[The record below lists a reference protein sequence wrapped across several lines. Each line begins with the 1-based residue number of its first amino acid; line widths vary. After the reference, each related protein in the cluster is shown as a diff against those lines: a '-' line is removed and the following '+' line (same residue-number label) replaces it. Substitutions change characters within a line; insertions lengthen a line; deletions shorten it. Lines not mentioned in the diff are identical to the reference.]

1 MLRRFETRVNLLFG
15 FFLISL
21 LMACASE
28 PTPTVIVPTWTP
40 TPRPTATVTQTS
52 TPTPSPTP
60 TVPPMKRPGVLVI
73 GSSAMTGKH
82 LNPIWL
88 TSAPQFLALPLIL
101 PALTWF
107 DDTAQPI
114 MDLATKVDVNADA
127 TSFIFTLP
135 KNAVWSDGT
144 PLTAKDVAFTYK
156 LALDPA
162 IASTLWG
169 INLASIN
176 GAIEYQKGTAKDV
189 VGIKVVNDQ
198 TIRFDLKEP
207 NATFLFNT
215 YLVILPSQVLGTIDP
230 KDIEMQTYVDAP
242 TVTAGPYDFV
252 KYESGQYIQLKK
264 KANYWGKSVSV
275 DDVFI
280 RLFDQSSDMFAA
292 LDSGD
297 VNIAP
302 ISLDQAKWFRNKT
315 NLDVLSTRSINY
327 TVLHIDA
334 RTKDQI
340 DTLSKP
346 KEQGGGYAISKT
358 PKPYLADKRFR
369 QALALAIDDK
379 AAIQTIA
386 YGEAAQIYSAIF
398 APDWAVSPNLNK
410 YDYDLDKAK
419 LLLNAA
425 GVTIDFQGTAIY
437 DKRPVTLTY
446 LAPTGDESRK
456 LGEFL
461 QQQLSKLGIG
471 VDIKLIAS
479 SDFLLAAINGEGD
492 LIRGVGNRL
501 GADPS
506 VSAQFYSCKAG
517 WANLVM
523 GYCNARFDD
532 LQSKGLAS
540 YKTDDRKKIYPDAS
554 VILNDELPSI
564 FLYAPNILVG
574 VKKGTIGVKPSADP
588 NYLTWNIQEWL
599 VR

>member
-1 MLRRFETRVNLLFG
+1 
-15 FFLISL
+15 
-21 LMACASE
+21 
-28 PTPTVIVPTWTP
+28 
-40 TPRPTATVTQTS
+40 
-52 TPTPSPTP
+52 
-60 TVPPMKRPGVLVI
+60 
-73 GSSAMTGKH
+73 MTGKH

-88 TSAPQFLALPLIL
+88 TSAPQFLEMPLIL

-107 DDTAQPI
+107 DDKAQPI

-127 TSFIFTLP
+127 TSFTFTLP

-144 PLTAKDVAFTYK
+144 SLTAKDVAFTYK

-169 INLASIN
+169 INLSSIN
-176 GAIEYQKGTAKDV
+176 GAVEYQKGTVKDV
-189 VGIKVVNDQ
+189 AGIKVVNDQ

-215 YLVILPSQVLGTIDP
+215 NLGILPSQVLGKIDP
-230 KDIEMQTYVDAP
+230 KEIEKQTYVDAP
-242 TVTAGPYDFV
+242 TVTSGPYDFV
-252 KYESGQYIQLKK
+252 KYEPGQYIQLKK

-280 RLFDQSSDMFAA
+280 RLFDQTPDMLDA
-292 LDSGD
+292 LDVGD
-297 VNIAP
+297 VSVAP
-302 ISLDQAKWFRNKT
+302 ISLDRAAWFRNKT

-327 TVLHIDA
+327 TVLHVDA

-340 DTLSKP
+340 GILTKP
-346 KEQGGGYAISKT
+346 KDQGGAGLPISKT
-358 PKPYLADKRFR
+358 PKPFLADKRFH
-369 QALALAIDDK
+369 QALAMAIDRK
-379 AAIQTIA
+379 AAIQTLA
-386 YGEAAQIYSAIF
+386 YGEASPIYSAIS

-410 YDYDLDKAK
+410 YDFDLDKARS
-419 LLLNAA
+419 LLNAA

-461 QQQLSKLGIG
+461 QQQLPKLGIS
-471 VDIKLIAS
+471 VDLKLVAS
-479 SDFLLAAINGEGD
+479 SDFLLSAINGDGD

-506 VSAQFYSCKAG
+506 VSAQFYACKAG
-517 WANLVM
+517 WANFVM
-523 GYCNARFDD
+523 GYCNPRFDD
-532 LQSKGLAS
+532 LQSRGLAN

-554 VILNDELPSI
+554 AILNDELPSI
-564 FLYAPNILVG
+564 FLYAPNVLFG
-574 VKKGTIGVKPSADP
+574 VKKGAIGVKPSADP